1 MDKLNIGYFLEDIGH
16 ENFIK
21 ALVTRV
27 ALEMGFSS
35 QELNHDVR
43 NATGGK
49 GVAITELRWFLRDV
63 KRGRESPFDV
73 LVVAI
78 DGNCQGYREKR
89 DEIKGIAE
97 RTNYLGALVC
107 AVPDP
112 HIERWYLIDRS
123 AFRQAVEIDFL
134 PQVPP
139 YKCERGR
146 YKRAMQEAFAQAG
159 EGFMPLGVEY
169 GEDIALEIDFY
180 AAQKADAAFR
190 HFLNELRSALQPFT
204 R

>member
-35 QELNHDVR
+35 QELKHDVR

-49 GVAITELRWFLRDV
+49 GLAITELRQFFRDV
-63 KRGRESPFDV
+63 KKGQELPFAV

-89 DEIKGIAE
+89 DEIVQIAQQTGYPGIPI
-97 RTNYLGALVC
+97 C

-112 HIERWYLIDRS
+112 HIEHWYLIDPD
-123 AFRQAVEIDFL
+123 AFCKAAEIDSR
-134 PQVPP
+134 PEVPS
-139 YKCERGR
+139 YKCERGL
-146 YKRAMQEAFAQAG
+146 YKRVMQEAFAKSGLAP
-159 EGFMPLGVEY
+159 PLGGVEY
-169 GEDIALEIDFY
+169 GEDIALEIDFFT
-180 AAQKADAAFR
+180 AQKKDVAFG
-190 HFLNELRSALQPFT
+190 HFRAELRSALQSFT
-204 R
+204 H